1 MSPDPSSPRSVRAPE
16 PRRPARRRAAAL
28 LAAALL
34 ALPAAPAR
42 ANMAEPYTGPAR
54 AGHAAGEPSGGLR
67 EVFIER
73 EQLRIDLRPLADDE
87 PARVEAV
94 YRVRNDGAARA
105 LELVFV
111 AAALAAGEH
120 GVWVDGRPVASTPG
134 AAGPL
139 PPSWRVPGAT
149 PALDSEGPLAYE
161 VRGEGTLSFRVTL
174 APGRHEIRVRYPATA
189 SVYVDEHRI
198 TAAQQL
204 AYVLAPARD
213 WAGFGGVDVR
223 VELPRGW
230 RAASA
235 PALRREGNALVGSWD
250 RVPADAL
257 ALTVR
262 PRDPRPAPYW
272 TGWLVLSAL
281 GLYLLWRAGRWL
293 GADLGRRGRG
303 AGRAL
308 LLGVPLS
315 LVWSLAV
322 TLGLAIV
329 PDMVRKAAGP
339 HSNSSYGY
347 GHIFFGVLL
356 FPALLL
362 VGTAAVQAAAVLA
375 RRRALAAAA
384 APDPVPVPPQTVG

>member
-1 MSPDPSSPRSVRAPE
+1 VRAPE
-16 PRRPARRRAAAL
+16 PRRAARRLAAAL

-34 ALPAAPAR
+34 ALPASGR

-54 AGHAAGEPSGGLR
+54 AGHAAGEPAGGLR
-67 EVFIER
+67 EVFIQRER
-73 EQLRIDLRPLADDE
+73 LRMDLRPLADDE

-94 YRVRNDGAARA
+94 YRVRNDGPART
-105 LELVFV
+105 LDLVFV

-120 GVWVDGRPVASTPG
+120 GVWVDGKPVASTPG
-134 AAGPL
+134 AAGAL

-149 PALDSEGPLAYE
+149 PALDGEGPLAYE
-161 VRGEGTLSFRVTL
+161 VEGEETLSFRVPL
-174 APGRHEIRVRYPATA
+174 APGRHEIRVRYPAAA
-189 SVYVDEHRI
+189 SVYVDQDRI
-198 TAAQQL
+198 TAAQQI

-230 RAASA
+230 RAASL
-235 PALRREGNALVGSWD
+235 PALQREGDALVGSWD

-262 PRDPRPAPYW
+262 PRDPNPAPYW
-272 TGWLVLSAL
+272 AGWLALSAL
-281 GLYLLWRAGRWL
+281 ELYLMVRAGRRL
-293 GADLGRRGRG
+293 GGRLGRRGRG
-303 AGRAL
+303 PAWAL

-315 LVWSLAV
+315 LAWSLAA
-322 TLGLAIV
+322 TLGLAVV

-339 HSNSSYGY
+339 HSNSGYGY
-347 GHIFFGVLL
+347 GLFFLAILL
-356 FPALLL
+356 APALVL
-362 VGTAAVQAAAVLA
+362 VGTAVVQVATVRA

-384 APDPVPVPPQTVG
+384 APAPVPPQPAG

>member
-1 MSPDPSSPRSVRAPE
+1 
-16 PRRPARRRAAAL
+16 
-28 LAAALL
+28 AALL
-34 ALPAAPAR
+34 ALPASAR
-42 ANMAEPYTGPAR
+42 ANMAERYTGPAR
-54 AGHAAGEPSGGLR
+54 AGRAAGEPSGGLR
-67 EVFIER
+67 ELFIER
-73 EQLRIDLRPLADDE
+73 ERLRIDLRPLADDE

-94 YRVRNDGAARA
+94 YRVRSDGPART

-149 PALDSEGPLAYE
+149 PALDGGGPLAYE
-161 VRGEGTLSFRVTL
+161 VEGEGTLSFRVTL
-174 APGRHEIRVRYPATA
+174 APGRHEIRVRYPAAA
-189 SVYVDEHRI
+189 SVYVDEDRI

-230 RAASA
+230 HAASL
-235 PALRREGNALVGSWD
+235 PALRREGDALVGSWD

-262 PRDPRPAPYW
+262 PRDPQPAPYW
-272 TGWLVLSAL
+272 LGWLVLSAL
-281 GLYLLWRAGRWL
+281 GLYLLVCAGRWL
-293 GADLGRRGRG
+293 GGRLARRGRG
-303 AGRAL
+303 AAWAL
-308 LLGVPLS
+308 LPGVPLA

-322 TLGLAIV
+322 TLGFAIV
-329 PDMVRKAAGP
+329 PDMVRDAAGP
-339 HSNSSYGY
+339 HSNSRYGY
-347 GHIFFGVLL
+347 GQPFFGILV
-356 FPALLL
+356 FPVLLL
-362 VGTAAVQAAAVLA
+362 VGTAAVQVAAVWA
-375 RRRALAAAA
+375 RRRALAAAP
-384 APDPVPVPPQTVG
+384 APAPVSPQPVG